1 MMGRLFF
8 SSLIKRG
15 LGGVTLFLLFFA
27 TPAHA
32 QIIPLDGLSIR
43 MIFPADG
50 GSDSARTINVN
61 KEENGWRVSWYAM
74 EKVYQGDVPYPTWAV
89 KTRKGTLDFDGFSG
103 KTGLLHPRLWGE
115 GYFQL
120 THLLPLWVDKDFLFL
135 DSKKNQT
142 KAFNVGILDPSQLVL
157 QSASDE
163 AFAKL
168 NRFQALYNHFIEHGQ
183 VREALSLKR
192 QDVDALNKFAR
203 DFFLIRYLAQTEV
216 KIVANRE
223 KKTVLGQI
231 LGNDY
236 FHLVVLR
243 DFQNPLVLA
252 VIFHPEKVPEAFR
265 PFFEDFE
272 KLYAYQIMQVNY

>member
-1 MMGRLFF
+1 MMGK
-8 SSLIKRG
+8 LIVII
-15 LGGVTLFLLFFA
+15 LWLCPSIVY
-27 TPAHA
+27 A
-32 QIIPLDGLSIR
+32 QIIPLDGLSMR

-50 GSDSARTINVN
+50 SSDSARTINVN
-61 KEENGWRVSWYAM
+61 KVDAGWRVSWAAM

-89 KTRKGTLDFDGFSG
+89 KARKGSMDFDGFSG

-135 DSKKNQT
+135 DKKKNET
-142 KAFNVGILDPSQLVL
+142 RAFNVGVLDPSQVVL
-157 QSASDE
+157 QSASED

-183 VREALSLKR
+183 VRETLSLKR
-192 QDVDALNKFAR
+192 QETDELNKFAR
-203 DFFLIRYLAQTEV
+203 DFFLIRHLAQTEV
-216 KIVANRE
+216 NIVLNRE

-252 VIFHPEKVPEAFR
+252 VIFHPEKVPVAFR

-272 KLYAYQIMQVNY
+272 KSYAYQITQVNY